1 MRGTPFQ
8 TIPEAAR
15 STGLSQY
22 FIRNGCKAGTVPHI
36 VVHGPK
42 GKAPGKYMVNVPLLL
57 EQLNAV
63 SMGGGG
69 QLQERDGEEVKA

>member
-22 FIRNGCKAGTVPHI
+22 FIRNGCRAGTVPHI

-42 GKAPGKYMVNVPLLL
+42 GKSPGKYMVNVPLLL
-57 EQLNAV
+57 EQLNAA
-63 SMGGGG
+63 SMGGSIP
-69 QLQERDGEEVKA
+69 LLERDKEGVNT